1 MVMSAKITSEVCNM
15 EILAENIR
23 PVADLKNKSS
33 QLLRQVQAT
42 GRPILLTQKGK
53 PAAVLVDVKE
63 FADKLA
69 SRRLARLL
77 KQAEKEIAE
86 GKGRDIDEFFDEFA
100 RTHKL

>member
-1 MVMSAKITSEVCNM
+1 
-15 EILAENIR
+15 
-23 PVADLKNKSS
+23 
-33 QLLRQVQAT
+33 
-42 GRPILLTQKGK
+42 
-53 PAAVLVDVKE
+53 
-63 FADKLA
+63 LA

>member
-1 MVMSAKITSEVCNM
+1 M
-15 EILAENIR
+15 EIFTEDIR
-23 PVADLKNKSS
+23 PATDLKNKSS
-33 QLLRQVQAT
+33 QLLRQVQTT
-42 GRPILLTQKGK
+42 GRPILLTKKGK

-63 FADKLA
+63 FAEKLA